1 MDEMSKRT
9 DLLHYLESFI
19 TQERKDKFNT
29 VLNNRTYHFTV
40 AIEDVYQMH
49 NTSAVMRS
57 CDVFGI
63 QDLHVIEQK
72 FAKTIDGEIALGAQ
86 KWVDVHRYSSS
97 KACLQS
103 LKEKGY
109 QIIATSP
116 HEGSS
121 TLEDF
126 DISPKSVLFFGTEK
140 EGLSNAI
147 LKKAYGYLTI
157 PMVGFSE
164 SLNISV
170 AAAIIMQQLTQRLR
184 SSPIKW
190 QFSEE
195 EKILKRLDWARKS
208 IKDIHRI
215 EARWWDELA
224 KFEL

>member
-1 MDEMSKRT
+1 MDEMSKHI

-19 TQERKDKFNT
+19 TQERKDKFNS
-29 VLNNRTYHFTV
+29 VLKNRTYHFTV

-63 QDLHVIEQK
+63 QDVHVIEQK

-97 KACLQS
+97 KTCLQS

-109 QIIATSP
+109 KIIATSP
-116 HEGSS
+116 HEGSC
-121 TLEDF
+121 TLDDF
-126 DISPKSVLFFGTEK
+126 DISSKSVFCFGTEK
-140 EGLSNAI
+140 EGLSTTI
-147 LKKAYGYLTI
+147 LEKADGFLKI

-184 SSPIKW
+184 SSQIKW
-190 QFSEE
+190 QLTEE
-195 EKILKRLDWARKS
+195 EKCKKRLDWTRKS
-208 IKDIHRI
+208 VRDINRV
-215 EARWWDELA
+215 EERWWLERN
-224 KFEL
+224 KF